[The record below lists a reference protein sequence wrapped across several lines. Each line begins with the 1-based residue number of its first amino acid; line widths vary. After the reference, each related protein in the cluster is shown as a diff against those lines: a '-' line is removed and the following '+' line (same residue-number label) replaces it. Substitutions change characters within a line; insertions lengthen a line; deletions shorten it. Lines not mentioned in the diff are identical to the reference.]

1 MLNKWQSFLDELEG
15 NISAMAFQT
24 YFNDTKFISEE
35 NGIVSFSVR
44 NSLTKSTIEKKY
56 RDNILKALKAA
67 DFKCDDINVIV
78 SDKPKKTVIRQGV
91 EVLPNSNPSTTV
103 PPINFSTTKNST
115 FSVSSNKLNPRYTLD
130 NYVVGSNNDLA
141 VNAARAII
149 ENPGQR
155 WNPFFLYGGSGFG
168 KTHLIQAIGNELQKN
183 HPEFRILYVTIEEF
197 YHDFVTAMKNKV
209 DGFQDKYRK
218 LDVLIVDD
226 FQYIQGK
233 DASQAEFFHT
243 FNELYESGK
252 QVIVASDRLPTEIGK
267 VDTRLASRLTM
278 GVAIDIQLPDFET
291 RCAILKAKTEMLGGT
306 IDNTTVEYIAENY
319 NTNIRD
325 LEGALNRIL
334 LLADMNHTSTQE
346 VLSQM
351 APVTTIKSRH
361 ISSRQ
366 LIDKVAKYYNL
377 TSKDLLG
384 KSRTKDIKNARQ
396 VAMFLMNEEL
406 GLSTVKI
413 GSELSK
419 DHTTIMY
426 GIKKVKSNLQSDFN
440 LREQISELRGKLYAN

>member
-1 MLNKWQSFLDELEG
+1 MLNKWQTFLDEIKA
-15 NISAMAFQT
+15 NVSNMAFQT
-24 YFNDTKFISEE
+24 YFKDTKYDSEE
-35 NGIVSFSVR
+35 NGVVTFSVK
-44 NSLTKSTIEKKY
+44 NSFMKSTLEKKY
-56 RDNILKALKAA
+56 RLEILAALKAA
-67 DFKCDDINVIV
+67 DFVCEDYKVIIK
-78 SDKPKKTVIRQGV
+78 DKPKETEIRKAV
-91 EVLPNSNPSTTV
+91 EVLPGSTSTTA
-103 PPINFSTTKNST
+103 PTHSIGYQQPKST
-115 FSVSSNKLNPRYTLD
+115 FSVSGNKLNSRYTLD

-183 HPEFRILYVTIEEF
+183 HPEFKILYVTIEEF

-291 RCAILKAKTEMLGGT
+291 RCAILKAKTEILGGE
-306 IDNTTVEYIAENY
+306 IDDVAVEYIAENF

-334 LLADMNHTSTQE
+334 LLADMNHCSTSE
-346 VLSQM
+346 VINMM
-351 APVTTIKSRH
+351 APVIPTNRH
-361 ISSRQ
+361 HVSSRQ

-377 TSKDLLG
+377 SSKDLLG

-406 GLSTVKI
+406 GLSTTKI
-413 GSELSK
+413 GDELSK
-419 DHTTIMY
+419 DHTTIMH
-426 GIKKVKSNLQSDFN
+426 GIKKVKTSLQSDFS
-440 LREQISELRGKLYAN
+440 LREQISELRSKLYAS